1 MTQVIINK
9 RSSNAVGITQ
19 AEVGKWYEVQEYEFN
34 RTFEGKIGI
43 LVDIE
48 RYCMETDNW
57 ESIKTL
63 VTTDGWKLS
72 NPAFNLMP
80 INNISITAE

>member
-34 RTFEGKIGI
+34 HTFEGEIGI
-43 LVDIE
+43 LIAIE
-48 RYCMETDNW
+48 RYCTETDTW

-63 VTTDGWKLS
+63 VTADGRQLSHPAINLKL
-72 NPAFNLMP
+72 
-80 INNISITAE
+80 IDNISITAE

>member
-9 RSSNAVGITQ
+9 HSSNAVGITQ
-19 AEVGKWYEVQEYEFN
+19 AEAGKWYEVQECEFN

-43 LVDIE
+43 LIDIE

-63 VTTDGWKLS
+63 VTADGWQLS
-72 NPAFNLMP
+72 NPAFNLKL
-80 INNISITAE
+80 IDKISITAE

>member
-9 RSSNAVGITQ
+9 HCSNAVGITQ
-19 AEVGKWYEVQEYEFN
+19 AEAGKWYEVQEYEFN

-43 LVDIE
+43 LIDIE

-72 NPAFNLMP
+72 NTAFNLMP